1 MKKKNKKKVDFKE
14 SILNVNFETQ
24 TAPII
29 QEAMGKDFIEYGTEN
44 YRNLYP
50 QFLIDLFYN
59 SSTHAAIVSTVS
71 DMIAGESLTVEE
83 SDNLDAYVK
92 LKRFLAQANSKGESL
107 HSIVKKIAFDFKLQG
122 AYALNVVWSK
132 DRTSVELY
140 HVPVERIR
148 MGKPDALGRVTEY
161 YVSAD
166 WSNTRRNKPQVVPAF
181 NINDRTNPNAIIY
194 DGMYSPNMQ
203 LYKVPDYVAGCNW
216 CLIDQKI
223 AEYHLAN
230 IENGFSASMFI
241 NFSNGV
247 PSAEERRQV
256 EKSIARKFEG
266 SGNAGKTVITFSDD
280 KNRTPEIVPIS
291 MSEADKTFLALQEL
305 MVSNIMV
312 AHRVTSPMLMGIKNS
327 TGLGNNAEELNSA
340 FEVFLNSV
348 IKPFQNNILSCLGKI
363 LEVNGIN
370 LPLEIVQNKPITTR
384 FTIEDMKSVMTEDEI
399 RAELGLKPLEQELT
413 ADEEDNRQKYAK
425 VGSMITDGKEL
436 PLFDTIEEAEAEAEK
451 LGCKGYHEHTQDGN
465 TYYMPCENHD
475 QITNLQKCD
484 CTKPSKDCKK
494 KCDRYEETELD
505 KFIAE
510 YGEDEPNSEE
520 WTLIS
525 DEKVEEEHEHEDFDF
540 ENELN
545 DIANY
550 EFAQAKTGTARPN
563 SSSEQDGLDK
573 DYNLYKVRYEYA
585 TAIISPNTRN
595 FCNKMLAS
603 GKVYRKED
611 ILLMSNIQVN
621 ETYISKKTGREIG
634 WGPNGDATYN
644 VWLYKGGG
652 NCGHFWRRKIYFYKL
667 GVATGNKIQD
677 ATDIVGTVE
686 ARSKG
691 FYPKANDKKVSRA
704 PRNLPNRGF
713 LK

>member
-1 MKKKNKKKVDFKE
+1 MKNKKKVDFKE

-24 TAPII
+24 TAPVI

-44 YRNLYP
+44 YKNLYP

-59 SSTHAAIVSTVS
+59 SSTHAAIVNATS
-71 DMIAGESLTVEE
+71 DMIAGESITVEE

-92 LKRFLAQANSKGESL
+92 LKRFLAQANGKGESL
-107 HSIVKKIAFDFKLQG
+107 HSVVKKIAFDFKLQG

-132 DRTSVELY
+132 DRTEISDIY
-140 HVPVERIR
+140 HIPVERIR

-161 YVSAD
+161 YVSSD

-247 PSAEERRQV
+247 PTAEERRQV

-305 MVSNIMV
+305 MVSNILTS
-312 AHRVTSPMLMGIKNS
+312 HRVVSPLLFGIRSGNN
-327 TGLGNNAEELNSA
+327 GLGSNTDELNSA
-340 FEVFLNSV
+340 FEVYLNSV
-348 IKPFQNNILSCLGKI
+348 VKPFQNNILACLGKI

-370 LPLEIVQNKPITTR
+370 LPIEIVQNKPITTR

-399 RAELGLKPLEQELT
+399 RAELGLKPLEEELT
-413 ADEEDNRQKYAK
+413 ADEDDKY
-425 VGSMITDGKEL
+425 SMS
-436 PLFDTIEEAEAEAEK
+436 EE
-451 LGCKGYHEHTQDGN
+451 QD
-465 TYYMPCENHD
+465 
-475 QITNLQKCD
+475 
-484 CTKPSKDCKK
+484 
-494 KCDRYEETELD
+494 ELD

-510 YGEDEPNSEE
+510 FGEDDLEGYELIDEE
-520 WTLIS
+520 RVE
-525 DEKVEEEHEHEDFDF
+525 DEDEDFDF
-540 ENELN
+540 EKELN
-545 DIANY
+545 EIHRLDLAT
-550 EFAQAKTGTARPN
+550 TGTARPN
-563 SSSEQDGLDK
+563 ARSEQDGIDK
-573 DYNLYKVRYEYA
+573 EYNLYKVRYEYA
-585 TAIISPNTRN
+585 EDAGLTRESGKSRS
-595 FCNKMLAS
+595 FCTKMLSANKM
-603 GKVYRKED
+603 YRKED
-611 ILLMSNIQVN
+611 LIRLENIPVN
-621 ETYISKKTGREIG
+621 RG
-634 WGPNGDATYN
+634 WGKGGTDTYSI
-644 VWLYKGGG
+644 WKFKGGG
-652 NCGHFWRRKIYFYKL
+652 SCHHYFRRKIWKFTL
-667 GVATGNKIQD
+667 GVSRSGNLEDGDVISTAK
-677 ATDIVGTVE
+677 
-686 ARSKG
+686 ARKSG
-691 FYPKANDKKVSRA
+691 FYPKANDKKVAQA
-704 PRNLPNRGF
+704 PKRMPNKGF
-713 LK
+713 IK

>member
-1 MKKKNKKKVDFKE
+1 MKKKKKEKVDFKE

-24 TAPII
+24 TAPVI

-44 YRNLYP
+44 YKNLYP

-132 DRTSVELY
+132 DRTEISDIY
-140 HVPVERIR
+140 HIPVERIR
-148 MGKPDALGRVTEY
+148 MGKPDALGRVSEY

-181 NINDRTNPNAIIY
+181 NVNDRTNPNAIIY

-203 LYKVPDYVAGCNW
+203 LYKVPDYVAACNW
-216 CLIDQKI
+216 CLIDQKV
-223 AEYHLAN
+223 AEFHLAN
-230 IENGFSASMFI
+230 IENGFAGSFFI
-241 NFSNGV
+241 SFANGV
-247 PSAEERRQV
+247 PTAEERRQV
-256 EKSIARKFEG
+256 ENSIKKKFTG
-266 SGNAGKTVITFSDD
+266 SGNAGKFVLTFSDD
-280 KNRTPEIVPIS
+280 KNRTPDITPIS
-291 MSEADKTFLALQEL
+291 VADADKQYLALQEL
-305 MVSNIMV
+305 LVQNILTG
-312 AHRVTSPMLMGIKNS
+312 HRVTSPMLMGIKNS

-384 FTIEDMKSVMTEDEI
+384 FTIEDMKEVMTTDEI
-399 RAELGLKPLEQELT
+399 RSELGLKSLEEEELT
-413 ADEEDNRQKYAK
+413 ADEEENRQKYAK

-465 TYYMPCENHD
+465 TYYMPCENHED
-475 QITNLQKCD
+475 ITNLQKCD
-484 CTKPSKDCKK
+484 CAKPSKDCKK

-510 YGEDEPNSEE
+510 YGEDAPEGYE
-520 WTLIS
+520 LID
-525 DEKVEEEHEHEDFDF
+525 DERVEDEDEDFDF
-540 ENELN
+540 EKELN
-545 DIANY
+545 EIHRLDLAT
-550 EFAQAKTGTARPN
+550 TGTARPN
-563 SSSEQDGLDK
+563 ARSEQDGIDK
-573 DYNLYKVRYEYA
+573 NYNLYKVRYEYA
-585 TAIISPNTRN
+585 EDTGLTRESGKSRE
-595 FCNKMLAS
+595 FCTKMLSA
-603 GKVYRKED
+603 KKMYRKED
-611 ILLMSNIQVN
+611 LIRLENIPVN
-621 ETYISKKTGREIG
+621 RG
-634 WGPNGDATYN
+634 WGKGGADTYSI
-644 VWLYKGGG
+644 WKFKGGG
-652 NCGHFWRRKIYFYKL
+652 SCHHYFRRKIWKFTL
-667 GVATGNKIQD
+667 GVSRSGNLEDGDVISTAK
-677 ATDIVGTVE
+677 
-686 ARSKG
+686 ARKSG
-691 FYPKANDKKVSRA
+691 FYPEANDIKVSTA
-704 PRNLPNRGF
+704 PKRMPNKGF
-713 LK
+713 IK